1 MKKMIARRLLM
12 LIPVLLGVSFI
23 LYAIMN
29 LTPGDAA
36 QLMLGDNATPEAV
49 EKLRAELGLNGGFF
63 QRYFNWIAGVL
74 RGDFGISY
82 RTHEPVFHEVFSRFP
97 NTLKLSVA
105 AIAISAVFGI
115 FFGILS
121 AVKQYS
127 LADNVTLAATLLL
140 TSVPNFWLGI
150 MLMLL
155 FSVKLGL
162 LPLSGVDH
170 WTCFILPGV
179 AASGNYLANT
189 IRMTRSSMLDVI
201 RSDYI
206 RTARAKG
213 CSERV
218 VIFQHA
224 LRNALLPIV
233 TLIGINMGFQL
244 GGTIVIEQVF
254 SIPGIGSLNI
264 TSIRIKD
271 TPVVLGTMVFI
282 ALLSSVINLITDII
296 YAYIDPR
303 VKSQYTNS

>member
-1 MKKMIARRLLM
+1 MTKMIARRLLM
-12 LIPVLLGVSFI
+12 MIPVLLGVSFI
-23 LYAIMN
+23 LYAIMA

-36 QLMLGDNATPEAV
+36 ELLLGDSASVEAV
-49 EKLRAELGLNGGFF
+49 AQLREELGLEGGFF
-63 QRYFNWIAGVL
+63 ERYFDWIVGVL
-74 RGDFGISY
+74 QGDFGISY
-82 RTHEPVFHEVFSRFP
+82 RTREPVFNEVFSRFP
-97 NTLKLSVA
+97 NTLKLSIA
-105 AIAISAVFGI
+105 AIAISAIFGI
-115 FFGILS
+115 LFGILS

-127 LADNVTLAATLLL
+127 LVDNITLAATLFL

-155 FSVKLGL
+155 FSVKLGW
-162 LPLSGVDH
+162 LPLSGADH
-170 WTCFILPGV
+170 WTCFILPGIA
-179 AASGNYLANT
+179 AASNYLANT

-213 CSERV
+213 CSERT

-254 SIPGIGSLNI
+254 SIPGIGMLNI

-282 ALLSSVINLITDII
+282 ALLSSLINLLTDII
-296 YAYIDPR
+296 YAFVDPR
-303 VKSQYTNS
+303 VKSQYINS